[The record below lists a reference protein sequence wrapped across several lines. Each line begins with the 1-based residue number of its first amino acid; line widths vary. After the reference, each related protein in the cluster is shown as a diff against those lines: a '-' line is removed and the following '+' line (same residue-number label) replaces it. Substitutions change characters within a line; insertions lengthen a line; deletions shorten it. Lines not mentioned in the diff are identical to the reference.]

1 MGKLDGKIALIT
13 GGTSGIGQAT
23 ALMFSNEGAMV
34 ILVGRNDENGQL
46 ISKEINKNQTQSKAT
61 FFHCDVTN
69 MDDIDN
75 LYSYVRNKYG
85 KLDILFN
92 NAGVLLT
99 RTLDEI
105 TLNDWNVVYDT
116 NVKATVAMTKRFI
129 GMLQESKGAIV
140 NNASVAGMHSHT
152 EGRRA
157 YLYASSKA
165 ALIQF
170 TKLCALNYAKEVR
183 INCVCPGIIDT
194 PIYTNR
200 DYSRFSGIPMGRVG
214 RADELA
220 KVVLFLVSDEASY
233 VTGAVLPVDGGSSL
247 S

>member
-105 TLNDWNVVYDT
+105 TLNDWNVVYI
-116 NVKATVAMTKRFI
+116 VARLSRPK
-129 GMLQESKGAIV
+129 S
-140 NNASVAGMHSHT
+140 
-152 EGRRA
+152 
-157 YLYASSKA
+157 
-165 ALIQF
+165 
-170 TKLCALNYAKEVR
+170 
-183 INCVCPGIIDT
+183 IN
-194 PIYTNR
+194 
-200 DYSRFSGIPMGRVG
+200 F
-214 RADELA
+214 
-220 KVVLFLVSDEASY
+220 
-233 VTGAVLPVDGGSSL
+233 
-247 S
+247 